1 MYMYIYICIICY
13 DTSPG
18 SKYVM
23 IFHVSIH
30 IQMMILIVFY
40 RFTGVEVTK
49 QKIIYQSLIINFF
62 KCKIPSPSFDEGT
75 FTSRKP
81 ACLNLFDGKNKT

>member
-1 MYMYIYICIICY
+1 MYICIICY
-13 DTSPG
+13 DTIPG

-23 IFHVSIH
+23 IFHVSIR

-49 QKIIYQSLIINFF
+49 QKNIDQSLIINFF
-62 KCKIPSPSFDEGT
+62 KCMIPSPSFDEGT
-75 FTSRKP
+75 FTYRKP
-81 ACLNLFDGKNKT
+81 ACLNLFGGKNKT